1 MFLLF
6 NALSRLLI
14 AFLPRNKCLLISWL
28 QSLSVVI
35 LERKKIN
42 TVTASTFPL
51 LFARKWWDW
60 MLMIFWMVSFKPAFS
75 PSSFTLLTSS
85 LVPLHFL
92 PLEWYLYIWG
102 YWFFSQQTWF
112 QLWFIQP
119 GISHDVLCISVVL
132 FSQFRTNQLFMSSS
146 NSCFLT
152 YIQIS

>member
-6 NALSRLLI
+6 NALSRLII

-35 LERKKIN
+35 LEQKKIN

-92 PLEWYLYIWG
+92 PLEWCLYIWG